1 MGLLKTR
8 KNKKFNYEPR
18 YYKHEG
24 GGSPFQIEH
33 TFDKFR
39 STVGE
44 NKGLK
49 ARFHE
54 AWHDLRTPNEKI
66 VTKRILIIIA
76 ILIVL
81 FLFIIDFD
89 LSIFFSN

>member
-8 KNKKFNYEPR
+8 KNKRFNYEPR
-18 YYKHEG
+18 YYKHNGE
-24 GGSPFQIEH
+24 GSPFQLEH
-33 TFDKFR
+33 KFDKFR
-39 STVGE
+39 NTVGE

-66 VTKRILIIIA
+66 VSKRIFIIVV
-76 ILIVL
+76 ILVLL

-89 LSIFFSN
+89 LSIFFSQ